1 MAIYGDGKHN
11 DGVIAKPKRKYTRRK
26 EVGINKPFKITSV
39 CKADILGLETQ
50 DEEGN
55 VIPKFKKNDIMKLN
69 SSDMKKIASKLAD
82 DYCNQLFWGSLEIIT
97 EYILDLKKKE
107 NGNN

>member
-1 MAIYGDGKHN
+1 MAIYGDGKHD

-26 EVGINKPFKITSV
+26 DVGIYKPFKITSV

-55 VIPKFKKNDIMKLN
+55 IIPKFKESDIMKLN
-69 SSDMKKIASKLAD
+69 SSDMKEIASKMAD
-82 DYCNQLFWGSLEIIT
+82 AYTENGFWIDLEIIT
-97 EYILDLKKKE
+97 ENILNLKK
-107 NGNN
+107 